1 MEILNIIIIFAPNMT
16 SHASYKNSA
25 PGEVFEFFINVERK
39 GFSMERE
46 IHTQEPT
53 EAYEHKGLN
62 QAQLHILKM
71 LSIIKTD
78 EALMDLKRLLR
89 NYYAQQ
95 LQKEADKY
103 WEEGIIGDQLL
114 NEHLRTPYKCV

>member
-1 MEILNIIIIFAPNMT
+1 
-16 SHASYKNSA
+16 
-25 PGEVFEFFINVERK
+25 
-39 GFSMERE
+39 MERE
-46 IHTQEPT
+46 IHTKEPT
-53 EAYEHKGLN
+53 EAYERKGLN

-78 EALMDLKRLLR
+78 EALKDLKRALR

-103 WEEGIIGDQLL
+103 WEEGIIGDHLL
-114 NEHLRTPYKCV
+114 NEHLRTPYK